1 MRHFYLI
8 FLLLTSALTAQVVPV
23 DNGVLY
29 TATEIPKIYISIDPD
44 SLDDLYLEENWYENY
59 HYQAVFVFETQ
70 AGFDTLENIGLRFR
84 GNTARDKMKKSF
96 KISFNTYAPGRKF
109 HGVEK
114 LNINAET
121 NDPSMLRSR
130 ICWDMF
136 HEYDVAAPRSNHVE
150 LYVNGDYYGL
160 YQNTEHIDEE
170 FVDTWF
176 GNKKGNLY
184 KCSYP
189 ANLDYVSDNP
199 DDYKM
204 APFGDRTYELKTNT
218 ELDDYSKLADFIAF
232 LNQSS
237 DGDFRC
243 NYAEYFNVIQYLK
256 IAAIDVLTGNWDGYI
271 YNNNNFYL
279 YENPLTGQIE
289 YIPYDLDNTWGIDWV
304 DRDWPTR
311 NIYEFDRHSQP
322 RKLYTRLMD
331 EAEYRA
337 IFTWYLGNML
347 ETYFN
352 TSQHRQAV
360 ESLRDFITAA
370 ALADPYRPLDYG
382 YNNADFLTALY
393 DPTGGHVDYSVF
405 EYADIREETAGQQ
418 LESTPIAP
426 IISQVKPDFSDL
438 PDFWKVTAYTDGPA
452 SASANISYSIN
463 GVQQP
468 GISGVQNGNTF
479 SFTIPLS
486 ENPISLAYNISV
498 IGENG
503 LSRSAFCESK
513 TIHFNTANNT
523 IVINELMPSNQTTI
537 ADEAGGY
544 ADWIE
549 LYNAAPNAINLS
561 RYYLSDN
568 KSAPLKWNI
577 PDVTMNPGSFLLL
590 WADGN
595 TEEGALHTNFN
606 LSAAGEKVYL
616 FKKQND
622 ELTVLDKIDMPATP
636 TDYSFGRESDAGLP
650 WVQFSATTPNASNN
664 GGITGLENITAEK
677 ISVYPNPT
685 QGMVYF
691 SEKADFRLS
700 DLSGRILIEGQGDF
714 VDLSSYAPGFYLVEV
729 GATTFR
735 IFRI

>member
-8 FLLLTSALTAQVVPV
+8 FLLLSSALTAQVTPV
-23 DNGVLY
+23 ENGELY

-44 SLDDLYLEENWYENY
+44 SLDELYLEENWYENH
-59 HYQAVFVFETQ
+59 HYQALFVFETQ
-70 AGFDTLENIGLRFR
+70 AGFDTLETIGLRFR

-96 KISFNTYAPGRKF
+96 KISFNAYVPGRKF

-114 LNINAET
+114 LNLNAET
-121 NDPSMLRSR
+121 NDPSMVRSR

-136 HEYDVAAPRSNHVE
+136 HEFDIAASRSNHVE
-150 LYVNGDYYGL
+150 LYINGDYYGL

-170 FVDTWF
+170 FTATWF

-199 DDYKM
+199 NDYKM
-204 APFGDRTYELKTNT
+204 APFGERTYELKTNT
-218 ELDDYSKLADFIAF
+218 ELDDYSNLADFIKF

-237 DGDFRC
+237 DADFRC
-243 NYAEYFNVIQYLK
+243 DFSEYFNVVQYLK

-279 YENPLTGQIE
+279 YENPLKGQIE
-289 YIPYDLDNTWGIDWV
+289 YIPYDLDNTWGIDWL
-304 DRDWPTR
+304 DRNWATR
-311 NIYEFDRHSQP
+311 NIYEFDRSNEP
-322 RKLYTRLMD
+322 RLLYTRLMD
-331 EAEYRA
+331 EPEYRV
-337 IFTWYLGNML
+337 IFSWYLNHFID
-347 ETYFN
+347 TYFN
-352 TSQHRQAV
+352 ANAHRQAV
-360 ESLRDFITAA
+360 ENLHDFITAS

-382 YNNADFLTALY
+382 YSDSDFLTAL
-393 DPTGGHVDYSVF
+393 TEAAGGHVDYSIF
-405 EYADIREETAGQQ
+405 GYADLREETAGQQ
-418 LESTPIAP
+418 LEPTSIAP
-426 IISQVKPDFSDL
+426 IIPRVEPDFSDL
-438 PDFWKVTAYTDGPA
+438 PDFWKVTVYTDGPA
-452 SASANISYSIN
+452 TASANLTYSLN
-463 GVQQP
+463 EVVQP
-468 GISGVQNGNTF
+468 SLAGVQNGNAY

-486 ENPISLAYNISV
+486 QDEIALKYNV
-498 IGENG
+498 TVEGQNG

-513 TIHFNTANNT
+513 TILLNQALS

-537 ADEAGGY
+537 ADEGGGY

-549 LYNAAPNAINLS
+549 LYNAAPTAINLN

-568 KSAPLKWNI
+568 KSAPLKWNL

-595 TEEGALHTNFN
+595 TEEGPLHTNFN

-622 ELTVLDKIDMPATP
+622 ELTVLDKVDMPATP
-636 TDYSFGRESDAGLP
+636 TDYSFGRESDAGTP
-650 WVQFSATTPNASNN
+650 WIQFSSSTPNASNS
-664 GGITGLENITAEK
+664 GGVVGLDEPTGHML
-677 ISVYPNPT
+677 SVYPNPT
-685 QGMVYF
+685 RGMVYF
-691 SEKADFRLS
+691 SEKTDFRLV
-700 DLSGRILIEGQGDF
+700 DLSGRKIARGKADF
-714 VDLSSYAPGFYLVEV
+714 VDLSAYAPGVYLIEI
-729 GATTFR
+729 GSATFR